1 LTKNRTDDILT
12 LMAAPKKIDTRQ
24 LILDTTEQ
32 LIEERQVEAV
42 SLQDIAA
49 KAGIS
54 KGTLYYYY
62 TSKQLVLLD
71 LVERY
76 IKNLAN
82 DYIKWIEDKE
92 KDTSIKRLIYYV
104 LERGARSK
112 RAKLH
117 IYLINHALRDDR
129 NEVRGKFKELYRN
142 WSDMLRKSIEE
153 RIDSEDAAMVAD
165 VLLMMIDGILIREM
179 MDDKRYDLMKISE
192 LLINKIN
199 K

>member
-1 LTKNRTDDILT
+1 
-12 LMAAPKKIDTRQ
+12 MAAPKKIDTRQ

>member
-1 LTKNRTDDILT
+1 MTKNRTDDILT